1 LWFCESGFDV
11 FFPEGIIFAEEDLE
25 FSDIGRLHLGD

>member
-1 LWFCESGFDV
+1 LWFCELGFDV

-25 FSDIGRLHLGD
+25 FPDIGRLHLGD